1 MGTLGE
7 GRRVR
12 AFDLM
17 HVTHPLCWLSYALR
31 KWWERRV
38 LPSLPLACQTSALLV
53 SYAPEMEQVNGIAPL
68 SRPRHGRIESPGGSF
83 NFRLPRLIVLWP
95 QKSYSDYSRKKVI
108 LSAAIITARAH
119 AAVLKTCVLSRTGK
133 GHSGPASR

>member
-53 SYAPEMEQVNGIAPL
+53 SYAPEMERVNGIAPL
-68 SRPRHGRIESPGGSF
+68 SRPWHGRIESAGGSV

-95 QKSYSDYSRKKVI
+95 AEILFGLLAEKSGSFGCHRNGP
-108 LSAAIITARAH
+108 SA
-119 AAVLKTCVLSRTGK
+119 CS
-133 GHSGPASR
+133 SS